1 MSYYLSLDANTNLFN
16 RRRTDRIRCV
26 CGNSSSDFSL
36 GCEEKSFAKEPREWK
51 VARCDKYGEEND
63 DRSNGAS
70 AVSLSLTHASFLF
83 SPLFVAKYLR
93 PAKGQSRSRMS
104 DRQNDAIFSAIILG
118 LIFPQSSLSRPLSTR
133 QCADLNEC
141 VCVFL
146 HLCYS

>member
-1 MSYYLSLDANTNLFN
+1 MSAGIQAAIFPLAARRNPSRKSRGNGKLLGAINMERKTAAEAMEHLPFLSL
-16 RRRTDRIRCV
+16 
-26 CGNSSSDFSL
+26 
-36 GCEEKSFAKEPREWK
+36 
-51 VARCDKYGEEND
+51 
-63 DRSNGAS
+63 
-70 AVSLSLTHASFLF
+70 SLSLTHASFLF